1 MDKANRKKR
10 KSVTLERK
18 DSLAGFLFTLPWLIG
33 LIYFFVYPFILD
45 VFYSFNDVS
54 FESGSMK
61 YTAVGWTNYYNVFT
75 SSPDFIR
82 GFFESIGGIFIDTVF
97 ITFFA
102 IFIALILKSEFKGRV
117 LVRAIFFLPVIIGSG
132 PILSIINGD
141 SVAQQLMT
149 GGRTSML
156 FDVSSMEDILVG
168 MGLPYKVSEFFLS
181 IINDIFNLS
190 WRSGIQILL
199 FLSGLQGV
207 PPHLYEAAE
216 VEGASKW
223 ESFWRITFPMITPIL
238 LLNVIYTLIEGFT
251 DFNNTI
257 ISSIVSYT
265 RNLNLSYGAAL
276 GVCYFLIIFVLIM
289 LVYLILNR
297 KTFYIE
303 K

>member
-1 MDKANRKKR
+1 MQY
-10 KSVTLERK
+10 S
-18 DSLAGFLFTLPWLIG
+18 LIG
-33 LIYFFVYPFILD
+33 W
-45 VFYSFNDVS
+45 S
-54 FESGSMK
+54 
-61 YTAVGWTNYYNVFT
+61 NYYSVFT

-82 GFFESIGGIFIDTVF
+82 GFFESIGTIFIDTVL
-97 ITFFA
+97 IIFFS
-102 IFIALILKSEFKGRV
+102 IFIALILKSEFRGRTF
-117 LVRAIFFLPVIIGSG
+117 VRAVFFLPVIIASG

-141 SVAQQLMT
+141 SVAQELLS

-156 FDVSSMEDILVG
+156 FDVSSMQDILLG
-168 MGLPYKVSEFFLS
+168 MGLPYKVIEFFLG

-199 FLSGLQGV
+199 FLAGLQGV
-207 PPHLYEAAE
+207 PSHLYEAAE
-216 VEGASKW
+216 VEGATKW

-238 LLNVIYTLIEGFT
+238 LLNVVYTLIEGFT

-276 GVCYFLIIFVLIM
+276 GVCYFFIIAVIIAI
-289 LVYLILNR
+289 VYLAINR
-297 KTFYIE
+297 KTFYVE

>member
-1 MDKANRKKR
+1 MDKVNKRKKVG
-10 KSVTLERK
+10 SLEKK
-18 DSLAGFLFTLPWLIG
+18 DGLAGFLFTLPWFIG
-33 LIYFFVYPFILD
+33 LLYFFVYPFLLD
-45 VFYSFNDVS
+45 VFYSFNEVS
-54 FESGSMK
+54 FDGGSME
-61 YTAVGWTNYYNVFT
+61 YTPIGWSNYYNVFT

-82 GFFESIGGIFIDTVF
+82 GFFESIGGIFVDTVL

-102 IFIALILKSEFKGRV
+102 IFIALILKSEFRGRTF
-117 LVRAIFFLPVIIGSG
+117 VRAVFFLPVIIASG
-132 PILSIINGD
+132 PILSIISGD
-141 SVAQQLMT
+141 SVAQELMS
-149 GGRTSML
+149 GGRTSLL
-156 FDVSSMEDILVG
+156 FNVSSMEDILLG
-168 MGLPYKVSEFFLS
+168 MGLPYKVIEFFLG

-216 VEGASKW
+216 VEGATKW

-238 LLNVIYTLIEGFT
+238 LLNVVYTLIEGFT

-276 GVCYFLIIFVLIM
+276 GVCYFLIIAIIIAI
-289 LVYLILNR
+289 VYFALNR
-297 KTFYIE
+297 RTFYIE